1 MFQFITVSPLITVFL
16 ILVNAVPMFDL
27 IRDSIRGAH
36 TNEKKVQ
43 RGPAEFSITRILNRL
58 TKPVRFFSLIK
69 VSSKYY
75 NIISW
80 Y

>member
-36 TNEKKVQ
+36 TNEKK
-43 RGPAEFSITRILNRL
+43 FSVALPN
-58 TKPVRFFSLIK
+58 FQ
-69 VSSKYY
+69 
-75 NIISW
+75 
-80 Y
+80 